1 MKLGTIGSGFIVLQF
16 LDAAKRV
23 DGVELVATYSRTL
36 AKANELKDTFNMN
49 EAYDDYEKFIHSK
62 SFDTIYIAS
71 PNSLHY
77 QQAKD
82 CLNAN
87 KNVIL
92 EKPFCSTDKE
102 SIDLINLAKEKG
114 LYLFEAMS
122 INYMPNLDLVK
133 SKLVTIGPLKWV
145 ELSMCQYSSKYDS
158 FKRGEVPNVFNPAF
172 SGGALM
178 DLNIYHLQFILNLFG
193 NPKSMKYLPELAKD
207 GIDVAGLLMMDYDG
221 FKVSA
226 LSAKNAKGKPF
237 GIFHGEKG
245 VIEFNQGINGLSSFD
260 IDGERFNVQEQEN
273 RLFYEIQAFEM
284 MLKNKDFEGMCKHLD
299 ITQNTM
305 ELLTKVRLEA
315 NVRFEA
321 DK

>member
-16 LDAAKRV
+16 LDAASKV
-23 DGVELVATYSRTL
+23 DDVELIASYSRTL
-36 AKANELKDTFNMN
+36 DKAESLKEKFNMK
-49 EAYDDYEKFIHSK
+49 EAYDDYETFLNAS

-87 KNVIL
+87 KNVVL

-102 SIDLINLAKEKG
+102 SLELINLAKEKG

-133 SKLVTIGPLKWV
+133 SKLDTIGPLKWV
-145 ELSMCQYSSKYDS
+145 ELSMCQYSSKYDA

-178 DLNIYHLQFILNLFG
+178 DLNIYHMQFILNLFG
-193 NPKSMKYLPELAKD
+193 QPKSMTYLPELAD
-207 GIDVAGLLMMDYDG
+207 NGIDVAGLLMMDYDE

-226 LSAKNAKGKPF
+226 IAAKNAKGKPF

-245 VIEFNQGINGLSSFD
+245 MIEFNQGINGLSSFD

-284 MLKNKDFEGMCKHLD
+284 MFKNKDYDAMCNHLD
-299 ITQNTM
+299 ITQNSM
-305 ELLTKVRLEA
+305 ELLTKVRLDA